1 MFSGQ
6 PKLHHREGGSRGR
19 KAVCYWMMGISGR
32 QKQQEF
38 TTFFWPRWFLLF
50 GGFLALSC
58 SLALFGA
65 FAQIIYVFPKF
76 FSYFCTLSPDD
87 LPSRSSLISSQ
98 KPAASLS
105 LASTFL
111 RKNSL
116 IISIWCP
123 TGIII
128 LKCLKPNWPLSSQM
142 CFFSEVPWSHRCNSL
157 YLLSWR
163 SNRKVVFEI
172 SSAYR
177 FSHIGAF
184 LVLYHYVSW
193 IYHFF
198 FGFVDLGVQFMST
211 TITRFLDGGS

>member
-1 MFSGQ
+1 MISSVWGLSCSFLFSGSFWCFCTNYICV
-6 PKLHHREGGSRGR
+6 PK
-19 KAVCYWMMGISGR
+19 V
-32 QKQQEF
+32 
-38 TTFFWPRWFLLF
+38 FLLF
-50 GGFLALSC
+50 LYPVSWW
-58 SLALFGA
+58 SP
-65 FAQIIYVFPKF
+65 FP
-76 FSYFCTLSPDD
+76 
-87 LPSRSSLISSQ
+87 LISYLLTEASCVLISGLYLSQ
-98 KPAASLS
+98 KKLTHHFHLVSH
-105 LASTFL
+105 
-111 RKNSL
+111 RHYH
-116 IISIWCP
+116 
-123 TGIII
+123 

-198 FGFVDLGVQFMST
+198 FGFVDLGVRFMST